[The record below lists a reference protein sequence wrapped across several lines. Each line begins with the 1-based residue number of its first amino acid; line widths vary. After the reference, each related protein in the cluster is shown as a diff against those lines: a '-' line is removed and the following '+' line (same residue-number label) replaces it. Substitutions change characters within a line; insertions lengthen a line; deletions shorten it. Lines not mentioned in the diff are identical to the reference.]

1 MESIKYKMDTLINEK
16 VEAEARVVT
25 LRREKETF
33 DSEATRY
40 EKEIIE
46 GEKKILNFEDDLD
59 KAITEYN
66 EDQELDYTL
75 AWIKHLKLEVCSKSR
90 RRGSKVLI

>member
-16 VEAEARVVT
+16 IEAEARVVT

-66 EDQELDYTL
+66 EDQELGCILEQTL
-75 AWIKHLKLEVCSKSR
+75 RHLQHGL
-90 RRGSKVLI
+90 